1 MKKNERYY
9 FLSNTI
15 LNENSPTYKTLIE
28 SSNRMNAKKTAK
40 KNSIRNSI
48 IKNILLIIATGIA
61 LLIITLVLLNI
72 YTRYNKSVNVP
83 QVKGLQLKEAK
94 VLLKSKG
101 LKFAVVDSLYD
112 KNEVPGAIIEQ
123 VPSANSRTKSGR
135 EVFLTI
141 YSTNPPELSIPGLV
155 DYSHRQAEALL
166 ISMGFEQ
173 LTIQEVPSEYKGLV
187 KAVEYRGRALKP
199 EEKIP
204 AGSPLTIIVGS
215 GILSD
220 SLRAD
225 REYIVSPSQIHNQ
238 EPNQNS
244 GNKSQET
251 QKVDESFF

>member
-1 MKKNERYY
+1 
-9 FLSNTI
+9 
-15 LNENSPTYKTLIE
+15 
-28 SSNRMNAKKTAK
+28 MNAKKAVK
-40 KNSIRNSI
+40 KNLIGNSI

-61 LLIITLVLLNI
+61 LVIITLVLLNI
-72 YTRYNKSVNVP
+72 YTRYNKSVDVP

-112 KNEVPGAIIEQ
+112 KNAVPGAIIEQ

-141 YSTNPPELSIPGLV
+141 YSTNPPELAVPGLV

-173 LTIQEVPSEYKGLV
+173 LTIREVPSEYKGLV
-187 KAVEYRGRALKP
+187 KAVEYRGRALRP

-204 AGSPLTIIVGS
+204 AGSPLTILVGS
-215 GILSD
+215 GVFSD
-220 SLRAD
+220 SLRVEED
-225 REYIVSPSQIHNQ
+225 FMISPSEINNE
-238 EPNQNS
+238 EPNPS
-244 GNKSQET
+244 RKKSQEP
-251 QKVDESFF
+251 QIVDDSFF

>member
-1 MKKNERYY
+1 
-9 FLSNTI
+9 
-15 LNENSPTYKTLIE
+15 
-28 SSNRMNAKKTAK
+28 MNAKKAK
-40 KNSIRNSI
+40 KKNPIRNSI

-61 LLIITLVLLNI
+61 LLIITLVLLSV
-72 YTRYNKSVNVP
+72 YTRYNKSVDVP

-94 VLLKSKG
+94 VLLKSQG

-112 KNEVPGAIIEQ
+112 KDAVPGAIIEQ

-141 YSTNPPELSIPGLV
+141 YSTNPPELAVPGLV

-166 ISMGFEQ
+166 TSMGFDQ
-173 LTIQEVPSEYKGLV
+173 LTILEVPSEYKGLV
-187 KAVEYRGRALKP
+187 KAVEYRGKALKP

-220 SLRAD
+220 SLEAE
-225 REYIVSPSQIHNQ
+225 REFIVPSSQIKNEQ
-238 EPNQNS
+238 SNQNRE
-244 GNKSQET
+244 NKSQGT
-251 QKVDESFF
+251 QTVDESFF

>member
-1 MKKNERYY
+1 
-9 FLSNTI
+9 
-15 LNENSPTYKTLIE
+15 
-28 SSNRMNAKKTAK
+28 MNAKKAK
-40 KNSIRNSI
+40 KKNPIRNSI

-72 YTRYNKSVNVP
+72 YTRYNKSVDVP

-94 VLLKSKG
+94 VLLKSQG

-112 KNEVPGAIIEQ
+112 KDAVPGAIIEQ

-141 YSTNPPELSIPGLV
+141 YSTNPPELAVPGLV

-166 ISMGFEQ
+166 TSMGFDQ
-173 LTIQEVPSEYKGLV
+173 LTILEVPSEYKGLV
-187 KAVEYRGRALKP
+187 KAVEYRGKALKP

-220 SLRAD
+220 SLEAE
-225 REYIVSPSQIHNQ
+225 REFIVPSSQIKNEQ
-238 EPNQNS
+238 SNQNRE
-244 GNKSQET
+244 NKSQGT
-251 QKVDESFF
+251 QTVDESFF

>member
-1 MKKNERYY
+1 M
-9 FLSNTI
+9 
-15 LNENSPTYKTLIE
+15 
-28 SSNRMNAKKTAK
+28 TAK
-40 KNSIRNSI
+40 KATKKNPFGNSI

-61 LLIITLVLLNI
+61 LVIITLVLLNI
-72 YTRYNKSVNVP
+72 YTRYNKSVDVP

-141 YSTNPPELSIPGLV
+141 YSTNPPELAVPGLV

-187 KAVEYRGRALKP
+187 KAVEYRGRALQP

-204 AGSPLTIIVGS
+204 AGSPLTIVVGS
-215 GILSD
+215 GMLAD
-220 SLRAD
+220 SLRA
-225 REYIVSPSQIHNQ
+225 EQEFMISPSEINNG
-238 EPNQNS
+238 ELNQNEK
-244 GNKSQET
+244 KSQEP
-251 QKVDESFF
+251 QIVDESFF

>member
-1 MKKNERYY
+1 
-9 FLSNTI
+9 
-15 LNENSPTYKTLIE
+15 
-28 SSNRMNAKKTAK
+28 MNAKKAK
-40 KNSIRNSI
+40 KKNPIRNSI

-61 LLIITLVLLNI
+61 LLIITLVLLSV
-72 YTRYNKSVNVP
+72 YTRYNKSVDVP

-94 VLLKSKG
+94 VLLKSQG

-112 KNEVPGAIIEQ
+112 KDAVPGAIIEQ

-141 YSTNPPELSIPGLV
+141 YSTNPPELAVPGLV

-166 ISMGFEQ
+166 TSMGFDQ
-173 LTIQEVPSEYKGLV
+173 LTILEVPSEYKGLV
-187 KAVEYRGRALKP
+187 RAVEYRGKALKP

-220 SLRAD
+220 SLEAE
-225 REYIVSPSQIHNQ
+225 REFIVPSSQIKNEQ
-238 EPNQNS
+238 SNQNRE
-244 GNKSQET
+244 NKSQGT
-251 QKVDESFF
+251 QTVDESFF